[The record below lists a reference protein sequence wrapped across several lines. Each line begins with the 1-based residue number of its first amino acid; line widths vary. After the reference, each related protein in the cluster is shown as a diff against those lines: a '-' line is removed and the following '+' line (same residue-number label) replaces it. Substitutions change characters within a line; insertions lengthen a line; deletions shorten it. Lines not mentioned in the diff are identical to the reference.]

1 MGRPREFDETVV
13 LDAAMNR
20 FWAQGYEATSVRDL
34 AASMGITGAS
44 LYNAFG
50 DKRSL
55 YRRALDHYVEHSVRD
70 RISCLG
76 APPPVAAI
84 QAFFD
89 EIIERSVGDA
99 ERRGCLLVNAAM
111 EVAPYDAEFRAAVFQ
126 EVESI
131 REFFYACVAAGQRDG
146 TITASASAEALAAL
160 LLSTLLG
167 LRIMARIQRQQDVL
181 DAPVKAVL
189 GLLKTPAAP
198 LLEGAAKR
206 ARTARPAGR

>member
-1 MGRPREFDETVV
+1 MVP
-13 LDAAMNR
+13 
-20 FWAQGYEATSVRDL
+20 
-34 AASMGITGAS
+34 GITGAS

-55 YRRALDHYVEHSVRD
+55 YRRALGHYVEQSVRD
-70 RISCLG
+70 RISCFG
-76 APPPVAAI
+76 ALPPVPAI

-126 EVESI
+126 EVGFI
-131 REFFYACVAAGQRDG
+131 REFFYACVAAGQGDG
-146 TITASASAEALAAL
+146 TITASAPAEALAAL

-167 LRIMARIQRQQDVL
+167 LRIMARIQRQRDL
-181 DAPVKAVL
+181 L
-189 GLLKTPAAP
+189 GFQ
-198 LLEGAAKR
+198 
-206 ARTARPAGR
+206 